1 MPPRGKA
8 TNEPKKPLRVATTLL
23 YVIGFVCFL
32 HVVFVGPPK
41 TNTTSGGSEDANVS
55 GSGKPD
61 LEQLFND
68 DQIEEPMEDQL
79 RDQIKERLEQ
89 TKDNRRNIT
98 TFSTAPAT
106 QPAKKIDLNAT
117 CPEKKE
123 EKSIYRKEFE
133 KHYPVEEPYDRNQ
146 DFDSIPCSNIPK
158 NCDLTDTRWGNPFLM
173 ISYGRSG
180 TTSTWD
186 IIAGL
191 TGEYIPGA
199 SEDMG
204 RDKGE
209 SVQFFARQNKTEHGK
224 CWLHRLLCDKLAIVK
239 RAKKK
244 GLGRASIYGS
254 KWKPWHLGFNTTLSR
269 EALQWLGTQPQIKVV
284 HNTRNMVDMYISK
297 HKHQVLDKLLGKN
310 RQAHCYDDRDIRLSK
325 ESWAKLIDMGIPRD
339 TPCAQIFKEIERR
352 TATQIPQMLAYFEK
366 NVLQTDYV
374 SEMLDFYNV
383 SRVTVTYE
391 KLYFTDNAEEWLRI
405 FRYLGFGPQ
414 QNLTLEEVFAKTTFQ
429 KTSANDRSKRMSNY
443 DEVVDAL
450 RCTRYAK
457 YLD

>member
-1 MPPRGKA
+1 MPPRGRTNA
-8 TNEPKKPLRVATTLL
+8 ANEPKKSFRVASSLL
-23 YVIGFVCFL
+23 YLIGFVCFL

-41 TNTTSGGSEDANVS
+41 TTTKSGES
-55 GSGKPD
+55 GDIYTAAQTGGKKD
-61 LEQLFND
+61 DELLFND
-68 DQIEEPMEDQL
+68 DHVSEDQPEPT
-79 RDQIKERLEQ
+79 DKERDTDKKQ
-89 TKDNRRNIT
+89 G
-98 TFSTAPAT
+98 
-106 QPAKKIDLNAT
+106 KKIDLNAP
-117 CPEKKE
+117 CPPPGKE
-123 EKSIYRKEFE
+123 EKSIYKKEFE
-133 KHYPVEEPYDRNQ
+133 KHYPVEEPYDRTQ

-158 NCDLTDTRWGNPFLM
+158 NCDLTDTRWGHPFLM
-173 ISYGRSG
+173 ISFGRSG
-180 TTSTWD
+180 TTATWD
-186 IIAGL
+186 IVAGL
-191 TGEYIPGA
+191 TGEFIPSA

-209 SVQFFARQNKTEHGK
+209 SVRFFASQNQTEHGK
-224 CWLHRLLCDKLAIVK
+224 CWLQRLLCDKLRIVK
-239 RAKKK
+239 KAKRDGYGK
-244 GLGRASIYGS
+244 ASIYGS

-297 HKHQVLDKLLGKN
+297 HKHQVLDKLFGKD
-310 RQAHCYDDRDIRLSK
+310 RQAHCYDDKELKLSN
-325 ESWAKLIDMGIPRD
+325 ESWEKLIAMGIPRD
-339 TPCAQIFKEIERR
+339 TPCAKIFKEIEAR
-352 TATQIPQMLAYFEK
+352 TATEIGPMLGFFEK

-391 KLYFTDNAEEWLRI
+391 KLYFTDNAEEWMRI

-414 QNLTLEEVFAKTTFQ
+414 QNLTLDQVFAKTTFQ

-443 DEVVDAL
+443 DEVVNAL